1 MLSNCI
7 TSCNIIYFKYMYY
20 IIENDC
26 LATYE
31 IAIKWLMRYRKSL
44 TEASELESSG
54 W

>member
-26 LATYE
+26 LAYE
-31 IAIKWLMRYRKSL
+31 IATKLLMRYRKSL